1 MKKRQHVIAVLAAA
15 FLVAFPLGAYAIPI
29 TGDGSA
35 GNSYKG
41 EITYK
46 AAGQS
51 AILQVTL
58 AVTGQDTYLG
68 GFAFSNESILK
79 AEMKNVGY
87 FSLSGV
93 NGSFEVTPGGP
104 SLTWIPPTQGTFFL
118 MLSGND
124 LGSLTEESILA
135 NFVILFSDRSG
146 RLIDKVPVAVPEPST
161 MLLLGFGLLAVGAGL
176 RKRS

>member
-1 MKKRQHVIAVLAAA
+1 MIKRQHVIADLAVA
-15 FLVAFPLGAYAIPI
+15 FLVAVPLGAYAIPI